1 MINEIIIYGFGFAS
15 IALFLRFMWKD
26 TEIKHHHHLKK

>member
-15 IALFLRFMWKD
+15 IVIFLNFMWKD
-26 TEIKHHHHLKK
+26 TEGKRCKNVKD